1 MEDALRLGCVGIG
14 FTIYPGSAHRFEMYQ
29 QIRACAEIAKRH
41 GLVVMIWSYARG
53 SGLSKVGETAIDVIG
68 YAAQIAAQLGAHI
81 IKVKLPNEHV
91 EQDAARKVY
100 EQEQIPIATLSQRVH
115 HVVQCAFNGRRIVI
129 FSGGPIDSDDAFLNE
144 VRAIH
149 AGHGFGSIIGRNS
162 FQRSKPDALRLLNTI
177 MDIYSEQSQ
186 TIRTPALT

>member
-1 MEDALRLGCVGIG
+1 MLRKGTNMDSQNFGYVRNTKPVSFLLCRDANIHGRSSVVFYTRLR
-14 FTIYPGSAHRFEMYQ
+14 
-29 QIRACAEIAKRH
+29 
-41 GLVVMIWSYARG
+41 
-53 SGLSKVGETAIDVIG
+53 
-68 YAAQIAAQLGAHI
+68 
-81 IKVKLPNEHV
+81 
-91 EQDAARKVY
+91 VY
-100 EQEQIPIATLSQRVH
+100 HPIANPLSERVH

-177 MDIYSEQSQ
+177 MDIYSGQSE
-186 TIRTPALT
+186 TIRTPVLT